1 MKELIENLDIKKGDI
16 VLVTEGGI
24 SLFTKLRKI
33 GADFDNLIN
42 KLIEKITPEG
52 TLLFPTFN
60 WDFCRGKTFDI
71 LKTKSQTSYLGEI
84 ARKRNDFIRTK
95 HPIYSFAVTGKYKKY
110 LLNLNNIG
118 AFSKDSPFA
127 FLHKKEGKMIS
138 FDVSIQHSFT
148 FVHYV
153 EEIENVWY
161 RYHKDFTA
169 KYVDYDRKESI
180 RTYSMFV
187 RDIDKGVVTFLEP
200 LENLFIDHDIMKKNS
215 IYNIEIRQIDLKKA
229 FEFIRDDIRY
239 NEAKNLYRIQK

>member
-1 MKELIENLDIKKGDI
+1 MKGLINELEIKKGDI
-16 VLVTEGGI
+16 VLVTESGI
-24 SLFTKLRKI
+24 SLFKKLKKLNS
-33 GADFDNLIN
+33 DFNELIELL
-42 KLIEKITPEG
+42 KEKITDEG
-52 TLLFPTFN
+52 TLLFPTYN

-71 LKTKSQTSYLGEI
+71 LKTRSKTSYLGEI

-95 HPIYSFAVTGKYKKY
+95 HPIYSFAVTGKYKEY
-110 LLNLNNIG
+110 LLNLNNKG

-127 FLHKKEGKMIS
+127 FLHEKEGKMVS

-148 FVHYV
+148 FIHYV

-161 RYHKDFTA
+161 RYHKNFTA
-169 KYVDYDRKESI
+169 KYVDYYRKESI

-187 RDIDKGVVTFLEP
+187 RDLDKGVVNYSEP
-200 LENLFIDHDIMKKNS
+200 LEKLFVEEKIMKKS
-215 IYNIEIRQIDLKKA
+215 IVNDIEIRQIDLKKA